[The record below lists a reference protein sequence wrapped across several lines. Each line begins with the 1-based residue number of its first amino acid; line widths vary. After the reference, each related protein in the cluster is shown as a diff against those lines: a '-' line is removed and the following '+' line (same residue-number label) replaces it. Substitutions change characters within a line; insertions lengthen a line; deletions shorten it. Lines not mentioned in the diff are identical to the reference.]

1 MPTKKGLAR
10 PPSIGGRSMAPA
22 VDFNQRPHIGEA
34 AASSSSSS
42 TDDVIDIESFRNGG
56 ALRTNWNVDDAALR
70 PIPPL
75 HPPLDPQS
83 TAFVCDASPS
93 VIAARVSECLRQQS
107 IMTEFYHES
116 ASASAMTS
124 NRVHFMIRMYQ
135 GQGGSS
141 EPAVIVELQRLRG
154 DSITFHQ
161 ASRAI
166 LSSAQGNTTGGQH
179 IFNQNV
185 PNGGMGLALDIP
197 IRGNLRRFTDDDS
210 KEDIS
215 SVLLALE
222 IDLSLIKKDRMD
234 ATILGW
240 ESLALLTDMYS
251 SGRSTALVAARVALG
266 LPPTDNGVEEDEDE
280 RFAEIHATIIS
291 VIRDRRLNE
300 GNETMPTVE
309 ENSEGKTVDDG
320 DEISNVPPARL
331 PYQNQEQE
339 MEIEDVDHFV
349 VQRSLAIR
357 TLANSLATLADV
369 GEERLLQEVAPNL
382 IRENIIPA
390 LIEEAALSILPN
402 NPFNASDAT
411 HAMRALTVL
420 FEASEEARN
429 IGHASNMR
437 AILSK
442 ARLVGRSRHAALE
455 REAERAF
462 NALGEGVARSDVA
475 SMPR

>member
-1 MPTKKGLAR
+1 
-10 PPSIGGRSMAPA
+10 MAPA
-22 VDFNQRPHIGEA
+22 VNYNERPHIGEA
-34 AASSSSSS
+34 TAASSSSSH
-42 TDDVIDIESFRNGG
+42 DDIIDVESFRNGG

-107 IMTEFYHES
+107 IMTEFHDDT

-124 NRVHFMIRMYQ
+124 NRVHFMIRMYRAE
-135 GQGGSS
+135 GGG
-141 EPAVIVELQRLRG
+141 PDPVVVVELQRLRG

-166 LSSAQGNTTGGQH
+166 LSSAQGNRTGGQH

-215 SVLLALE
+215 SVLLTLE
-222 IDLSLIKKDRMD
+222 INWSLIKKDRMD
-234 ATILGW
+234 ANILGW
-240 ESLALLTDMYS
+240 ESLALLTDTYS
-251 SGRSTALVAARVALG
+251 SGRSTAVIAARVALG
-266 LPPTDNGVEEDEDE
+266 LPPSGNAREEDEDE
-280 RFAEIHATIIS
+280 RFAQIHASIIS
-291 VIRDRRLNE
+291 LIRDRRVVGGE
-300 GNETMPTVE
+300 DIMPAVE
-309 ENSEGKTVDDG
+309 ENVEGKMVDEG
-320 DEISNVPPARL
+320 DEGAYVPPAGF
-331 PYQNQEQE
+331 QQQVEV
-339 MEIEDVDHFV
+339 EDMDHLV

-357 TLANSLATLADV
+357 TLANSLMALSHSGND
-369 GEERLLQEVAPNL
+369 RLLQEGISNL
-382 IRENIIPA
+382 LRQNVVRA
-390 LIEEAALSILPN
+390 LIEESALSIMPN

-437 AILSK
+437 GILSK

-462 NALGEGVARSDVA
+462 NALGEGVARSNVA
-475 SMPR
+475 MMPR